1 MKFGVEVVRKIFRA
15 KAILLKMKSSKTI
28 IYLGGKEIVTRI
40 FCIYGSKC
48 VKIQYQ
54 KPVRNAVKEPQVL

>member
-28 IYLGGKEIVTRI
+28 IYLGGKEIVTLFSAFI
-40 FCIYGSKC
+40 E
-48 VKIQYQ
+48 VN
-54 KPVRNAVKEPQVL
+54 V